1 MYKVID
7 HCRVSKSSSLK
18 TILDL
23 GNQYLS
29 GVFPKS
35 KNQEIGKAPL
45 ELVWC
50 NESKLAQL
58 KHSYSL
64 NQLYGD
70 NYGYRSGLNMSMVE
84 HLNQKIKKLED
95 KVQLKTND
103 LVIDIGSN
111 DATTLKAY
119 KDSEINKVGI
129 DPTGKK
135 FKRFYNKDIS
145 LISDFFP
152 TPKLQE
158 LFPSRKAKIITSI
171 AVFYDLEDPT
181 LFVEAIANNLDLNGI
196 WHFEQSYLPIM
207 LEKNSYDT
215 ICHEHL
221 EYYTIESIILILE
234 KYDLKI
240 IDIELNSINGGSFAL
255 SVTHKDCKKY
265 EPNENYINRLLDKE
279 KRLELSNLLIFREF
293 EKNVL
298 KHKEDLKKLIN
309 NINNDGKKVLGYGAS
324 TKGNVLLQYCGITK
338 QDIPF
343 IAEVNED
350 KFGAYTPGS
359 LIPIIPE
366 EKARSMHP
374 DFFFVLPWHFRDSI
388 LAREQEFMSN
398 GGKFIFPLPY
408 IDIV

>member
-171 AVFYDLEDPT
+171 AMFYDLEDPT

-309 NINNDGKKVLGYGAS
+309 NINNDGKKVFGYGAS

>member
-171 AVFYDLEDPT
+171 AMFYDLEDPT

-215 ICHEHL
+215 VCHEHL

-255 SVTHKDCKKY
+255 SVTHKDCKEY

-293 EKNVL
+293 EKNVV
-298 KHKEDLKKLIN
+298 KHKKDLKKLIN

>member
-95 KVQLKTND
+95 NVQLKTND

-119 KDSEINKVGI
+119 KDREINKVGI
-129 DPTGKK
+129 DPTGEK

-171 AVFYDLEDPT
+171 AMFYDLEDPT

-196 WHFEQSYLPIM
+196 WHFEQSYLPLM
-207 LEKNSYDT
+207 LKKISYDT

-293 EKNVL
+293 EKNVV
-298 KHKEDLKKLIN
+298 KHKKDLKKLIN

>member
-158 LFPSRKAKIITSI
+158 LFPQKKAKIITSI
-171 AVFYDLEDPT
+171 AMFYDLEDPT

-215 ICHEHL
+215 VCHEHL

-255 SVTHKDCKKY
+255 SVTHKDCKEY

-293 EKNVL
+293 EKNVV
-298 KHKEDLKKLIN
+298 KHKKDLKKLIN

>member
-171 AVFYDLEDPT
+171 AMFYDLEDPT

-255 SVTHKDCKKY
+255 SVTHKDCKEY

-293 EKNVL
+293 EKNVV
-298 KHKEDLKKLIN
+298 KHKKDLKKLIN
-309 NINNDGKKVLGYGAS
+309 NINNDGKKILGYGAS

>member
-171 AVFYDLEDPT
+171 AMFYDLEDPT

-215 ICHEHL
+215 VCHEHL

-255 SVTHKDCKKY
+255 SVTHKDCKEY
-265 EPNENYINRLLDKE
+265 EPNENYINKLLDKE
-279 KRLELSNLLIFREF
+279 KSLELSNLLIFREF
-293 EKNVL
+293 EKNVV
-298 KHKEDLKKLIN
+298 KHKKDLKKLIN

>member
-171 AVFYDLEDPT
+171 AMFYDLEDPT

-255 SVTHKDCKKY
+255 SVTHKDCKEY

>member
-171 AVFYDLEDPT
+171 AMFYDLEDPT

-215 ICHEHL
+215 VCHEHL

-255 SVTHKDCKKY
+255 SVTHKDCKEY

-293 EKNVL
+293 EKNVV
-298 KHKEDLKKLIN
+298 KHKKDLKKLIN
-309 NINNDGKKVLGYGAS
+309 NINNDGKKILGYGAS

>member
-171 AVFYDLEDPT
+171 AMFYDLEDPT

-215 ICHEHL
+215 VCHEHL

-255 SVTHKDCKKY
+255 SVTHKDCKEY

>member
-7 HCRVSKSSSLK
+7 HCRVSKSFNLR

-35 KNQEIGKAPL
+35 KNQKIGKAPL

-64 NQLYGD
+64 DQMYGD
-70 NYGYRSGLNMSMVE
+70 NYGYRSGLNISMVE
-84 HLNQKIKKLED
+84 HLNQKIRKLED

-119 KDSEINKVGI
+119 KDREINKVGI
-129 DPTGKK
+129 DPTGEK

-145 LISDFFP
+145 LINDFFP
-152 TPKLQE
+152 TNKLQE
-158 LFPSRKAKIITSI
+158 LFPKKKAKIITSI
-171 AVFYDLEDPT
+171 AMFYDLEDPL
-181 LFVEAIANNLDLNGI
+181 LFVESIANTLDLNGI
-196 WHFEQSYLPIM
+196 WHFEQSYLPLM

-221 EYYTIESIILILE
+221 EYYTIESIILMLE
-234 KYDLKI
+234 KFDLKI

-265 EPNENYINRLLDKE
+265 EPNENYINKLLDKE
-279 KRLELSNLLIFREF
+279 KSLELSNLLIFREF

-298 KHKEDLKKLIN
+298 KKLIN
-309 NINNDGKKVLGYGAS
+309 NINNDGKKVFGYGAS
-324 TKGNVLLQYCGITK
+324 TKGNVLLQYCDLTDN
-338 QDIPF
+338 DIPI
-343 IAEVNED
+343 IAEINED
-350 KFGAYTPGS
+350 KFSSYTPGTK
-359 LIPIIPE
+359 IPIIPQDE
-366 EKARSMHP
+366 ANKMFP
-374 DFFFVLPWHFRDSI
+374 DYYLVLPWHFRNNI
-388 LAREQEFMSN
+388 LEREKKYLSN
-398 GGKFIFPLPY
+398 GGKFIFPFPS
-408 IDIV
+408 IEII

>member
-171 AVFYDLEDPT
+171 AMFYDLEDPT

>member
-215 ICHEHL
+215 VCHEHL

>member
-171 AVFYDLEDPT
+171 AMFYDLEDPT

-293 EKNVL
+293 EKNVV
-298 KHKEDLKKLIN
+298 KHKKDLKKLIN

>member
-171 AVFYDLEDPT
+171 AMFYDLEDPT

-255 SVTHKDCKKY
+255 SVTHKDCKEY

-293 EKNVL
+293 EKNVV
-298 KHKEDLKKLIN
+298 KHKKDLKKLIN